1 MQNPVR
7 QKFALHE
14 RRNRKAFSFNESSL
28 RAGPHRTYHSV
39 MTRKKKITVAAGC
52 SLIVVVIGVALS
64 AALPW
69 GSHWPHVPSPD
80 LFVTTQP
87 KPEDVTGIYQL
98 TQQTITPN
106 GLAVLSGKMCELDL
120 RSDGSFSVTNYPRWS
135 PASSAAPPT
144 PEFISTA
151 GRWRCDSV
159 GAMDNGQPCWSVV
172 FSDAPASMDSLTL
185 RRNGAP
191 YDLMFIYGDADEGAV
206 ILFGK
211 KK

>member
-1 MQNPVR
+1 
-7 QKFALHE
+7 
-14 RRNRKAFSFNESSL
+14 
-28 RAGPHRTYHSV
+28 
-39 MTRKKKITVAAGC
+39 
-52 SLIVVVIGVALS
+52 VVVISVALS

-69 GSHWPHVPSPD
+69 GSHWPHVPPPE

-87 KPEDVTGIYQL
+87 KLQDVTGIYQL
-98 TQQTITPN
+98 TQQTITPD

-120 RSDGSFSVTNYPRWS
+120 RADGSFSVTNYPRWS
-135 PASSAAPPT
+135 SASSAAPPT
-144 PEFISTA
+144 PEFISTT

-159 GAMDNGQPCWSVV
+159 GAMYNGHLCWSVV
-172 FSDAPASMDSLTL
+172 FSDTQTPIGALVL

-206 ILFGK
+206 MLFGK